1 MPNQTDVHQRTNA
14 RAAST
19 RSNNRIFW
27 TYWSAGAI
35 SQVGSAV
42 TAVALPLVAVL
53 ALDASAFQVG
63 LLAAATYAAWLVL
76 GLPSG
81 VIVQRLPLRGAQVA
95 MDLIRAAALGSIPL
109 AWWLGHLTMTH
120 LVVVA
125 LVVSFANVIFDV
137 GNLTFLPALVS
148 KDELTARNSVM
159 SGTHATTQVGGPS
172 LGGLLVQLLGAV
184 PTLLVD
190 ATSYLVSAVL
200 MRRLPPRRVPRPQTE
215 ASMARMVRD
224 GWRFVNGHPVMRP
237 AMWDAAATNFVN
249 GALHALVP
257 VYLVRELGASALMVG
272 LLIAADGVGTLL
284 GAALTPR
291 LSRRLGTARV
301 MLWAGLGGALTA
313 LLMPVGA
320 GWLGMLCFALGYGG
334 FAVGV
339 VVLSI
344 NTRTY
349 RQTASPPEL
358 LSRVM
363 ATVRFVSWG
372 AIPLG
377 SVAAGALATVAGVRE
392 ALLAACVLALTPLL
406 ILWFSPVRRL
416 RDLDDHPEHASRLR

>member
-1 MPNQTDVHQRTNA
+1 
-14 RAAST
+14 
-19 RSNNRIFW
+19 
-27 TYWSAGAI
+27 
-35 SQVGSAV
+35 
-42 TAVALPLVAVL
+42 
-53 ALDASAFQVG
+53 
-63 LLAAATYAAWLVL
+63 
-76 GLPSG
+76 
-81 VIVQRLPLRGAQVA
+81 
-95 MDLIRAAALGSIPL
+95 
-109 AWWLGHLTMTH
+109 
-120 LVVVA
+120 
-125 LVVSFANVIFDV
+125 
-137 GNLTFLPALVS
+137 
-148 KDELTARNSVM
+148 
-159 SGTHATTQVGGPS
+159 
-172 LGGLLVQLLGAV
+172 
-184 PTLLVD
+184 
-190 ATSYLVSAVL
+190 
-200 MRRLPPRRVPRPQTE
+200 
-215 ASMARMVRD
+215 
-224 GWRFVNGHPVMRP
+224 
-237 AMWDAAATNFVN
+237 
-249 GALHALVP
+249 
-257 VYLVRELGASALMVG
+257 MVG